1 MGSRRKRRR
10 RLAGLAA
17 LTATMALVLA
27 AVAEG
32 AGEIRSSVTC
42 CTFDASSYDIG
53 AGQVAT
59 FNNAT
64 LGTPHN
70 VSATDSGPDGKAL
83 FRSATISGNSS
94 APVNGTQYLAPGT
107 YRFICTIH
115 GPSMSANLTVGQ
127 GTAVPRPQLTVAIL
141 SSRIARVSRTGR
153 LILRLAGSGSNA
165 DGVSLKATGAG
176 VTIARR
182 GGIDVAAGARQ
193 QVSLPLTARGKRKLA
208 DRDRAVVT
216 VTASV
221 PFGKPDV
228 ARRVLG

>member
-17 LTATMALVLA
+17 LTATTALVLA

-42 CTFDASSYDIG
+42 CTFDAPSYDIA

-64 LGTPHN
+64 IGTPHN
-70 VSATDSGPDGKAL
+70 VSATDKGPDGRAL
-83 FRSATISGNSS
+83 FRSATISGDRST
-94 APVNGTQYLAPGT
+94 PVNGTQYLAPGT
-107 YRFICTIH
+107 YRFICTVH

-127 GTAVPRPQLTVAIL
+127 GAAVPRPRLTVTIL
-141 SSRIARVSRTGR
+141 SSRIARVSRAGK
-153 LILRLAGSGSNA
+153 LILRLAGAGSNA

-176 VTIARR
+176 VTIARKS
-182 GGIDVAAGARQ
+182 GIDIAAGGRQ
-193 QVSLPLTARGKRKLA
+193 QVSLPLTARGKAKLG

-221 PFGKPDV
+221 PFGRPDV
-228 ARRVLG
+228 ARRALH